1 MGGKEAGRGDTFV
14 VIAEKL
20 YNPFLFLAHFQSV
33 TAYTQQQLQAGVSPA
48 GPFPFNP
55 SAAAFNPGMTVAIQF
70 YFIIF
75 ISGEMPIYCY
85 LSGPMLIYNSSIY
98 HFKL

>member
-1 MGGKEAGRGDTFV
+1 MQNPIEVCKYQSYSGCWEGGKEAGRGDTFV
-14 VIAEKL
+14 IITKRL
-20 YNPFLFLAHFQSV
+20 YNLFLSLAHFQSV

-55 SAAAFNPGMTVAIQF
+55 SAAAFNPGMTVAILF

-75 ISGEMPIYCY
+75 ISGEMPI
-85 LSGPMLIYNSSIY
+85 
-98 HFKL
+98 

>member
-1 MGGKEAGRGDTFV
+1 MLLL
-14 VIAEKL
+14 L
-20 YNPFLFLAHFQSV
+20 YNLFLFFARFQSV

-55 SAAAFNPGMTVAIQF
+55 SAAAFNPGMAIQF

-75 ISGEMPIYCY
+75 ISGEMPI
-85 LSGPMLIYNSSIY
+85 
-98 HFKL
+98 